1 MRIRHLM
8 LAFAGAALAGSA
20 AQSQGP
26 MCELFGPCMTPA
38 QIRQAVTKASAYAL
52 GSERNPIRSDM
63 PPGERAYL
71 DRLRCSDGSAPA
83 YDRGGSVGEGPFGG
97 IMDVYVV
104 RCVSG
109 TPAEA
114 QVYMDMYHSGYEE
127 DRPVPGFTI
136 VPRG

>member
-1 MRIRHLM
+1 MRTTHLL
-8 LAFAGAALAGSA
+8 LALACAALAGSA
-20 AQSQGP
+20 AGAQGP

-38 QIRQAVTKASAYAL
+38 EVQKAVTRAAAYPL
-52 GSERNPIRSDM
+52 GSERNPVRVNM

-83 YDRGGSVGEGPFGG
+83 YDRAGSVGEGPFGG

-104 RCVSG
+104 RCSG
-109 TPAEA
+109 GRPAEA
-114 QVYMDMYHSGYEE
+114 QVYMDMYHADHLE

-136 VPRG
+136 APRS